1 MVAKVEI
8 LVVSFDKLFF
18 FSSAMANRMIFF
30 ACAAREPSAGCEEGH
45 KGF

>member
-1 MVAKVEI
+1 MVTKVDI

-18 FSSAMANRMIFF
+18 FSSAMANRMIFS
-30 ACAAREPSAGCEEGH
+30 CVTREPSAGCEKGH